1 MDSYL
6 SYDSRQR
13 HIESQMHLAN
23 TEPEFWEVI
32 QERWSGLHLEANSNM
47 LYDFGLSQNIEQ
59 LHVPDCSLKHVTS
72 VHRIVQDLEPKVLR
86 IELTNLNK
94 LFTEHLAYTSGI
106 FQYERLTSLSLSL
119 VLYALE
125 VNETENIAE
134 TEAEHAIDTMIEIL
148 RTTSLKYLHLD
159 LRWFHPNTSEWLPL
173 VPSNRSLSDAE
184 LDEDYLQHLP
194 QSTPD
199 YIRQLLEP
207 KQDNMME
214 KIIGAIPS
222 LEYLSVVLRNKYPCT
237 WKSTKSWKIVTID
250 GAGMRRVKR
259 ASDPLLLNSRYCH
272 HLPSVNRFHLSILP
286 NMDNPFQQ
294 ASTSRHDSQISDS
307 PKVLNLDVLCV
318 VLASLEQRVDI
329 LSFMKTC
336 KALYQAGIPHL
347 LRRPFVLIDI
357 VAYGK
362 ARMRKY
368 KKLLKYF
375 QEYPSR
381 LQYVEDISEAT
392 VIWNDPQT
400 PNYPLEVFKMMI
412 ENCSNLKKLSIPKI
426 ETHGRRPGDETPLQ
440 FFLPAKLS
448 LSHLRHIEVF
458 EICLDSHKML
468 RSLEAPV
475 VSLSISFNVD
485 FHLDL
490 AIHDQNYL
498 HSVAG
503 RARDPLP
510 LLTNFVS
517 TLEELALCRAE
528 WDNNQS
534 INNVLGGIRYPRVH
548 TLKTRDDFIP
558 NISLLMYTFPN
569 VKTLELYNSEVL
581 DVVETRNRNVASQEQ
596 LSRLGQRKGEKLL
609 WSSLEYV
616 KGDVQSLYGLG
627 LQTFNIHR
635 LQLFDL
641 TPNDTQHAR
650 EIIES
655 TKPVTLKLGFREP
668 RQTFNDNLDDFKR
681 MLLYDGLKHLSVS
694 FDIYRTE
701 GGLGGL
707 GMFAFQE
714 LGIPEPEIYTVTEE
728 SVAEILDEFINIVSA
743 ASSLTYLHL
752 SVGLERLGAD
762 LTTATSWDPSATYSR
777 FEYDPDLTI
786 PTSWDLS
793 SPYPPPLVK
802 SSEKDFDFPYD
813 LETIGAVAD
822 PVLEYLQTNQ
832 TRIMERLSNSMPSLQ
847 NLLTDFGYRGDG
859 SIDYCGDRKLQ
870 GRQIH
875 PCETVNSDRSF
886 EKLTW
891 KQSITLFK
899 EHIGWDYYNPD
910 YW

>member
-1 MDSYL
+1 
-6 SYDSRQR
+6 
-13 HIESQMHLAN
+13 
-23 TEPEFWEVI
+23 
-32 QERWSGLHLEANSNM
+32 
-47 LYDFGLSQNIEQ
+47 
-59 LHVPDCSLKHVTS
+59 
-72 VHRIVQDLEPKVLR
+72 
-86 IELTNLNK
+86 
-94 LFTEHLAYTSGI
+94 
-106 FQYERLTSLSLSL
+106 
-119 VLYALE
+119 
-125 VNETENIAE
+125 
-134 TEAEHAIDTMIEIL
+134 
-148 RTTSLKYLHLD
+148 
-159 LRWFHPNTSEWLPL
+159 
-173 VPSNRSLSDAE
+173 
-184 LDEDYLQHLP
+184 
-194 QSTPD
+194 
-199 YIRQLLEP
+199 
-207 KQDNMME
+207 
-214 KIIGAIPS
+214 
-222 LEYLSVVLRNKYPCT
+222 
-237 WKSTKSWKIVTID
+237 
-250 GAGMRRVKR
+250 
-259 ASDPLLLNSRYCH
+259 
-272 HLPSVNRFHLSILP
+272 
-286 NMDNPFQQ
+286 MDNPFQQ

-440 FFLPAKLS
+440 LFLPAKLS

-668 RQTFNDNLDDFKR
+668 RQTFNDNLDNFKR

-694 FDIYRTE
+694 F
-701 GGLGGL
+701 
-707 GMFAFQE
+707 A
-714 LGIPEPEIYTVTEE
+714 
-728 SVAEILDEFINIVSA
+728 
-743 ASSLTYLHL
+743 
-752 SVGLERLGAD
+752 
-762 LTTATSWDPSATYSR
+762 
-777 FEYDPDLTI
+777 
-786 PTSWDLS
+786 
-793 SPYPPPLVK
+793 YPPPLVK

-822 PVLEYLQTNQ
+822 PVLEYLQKNQ

-899 EHIGWDYYNPD
+899 EHLGWDYYNPD